1 MFQLNKPLVVIGF
14 TLFGFI
20 LGQVWDL
27 PYRQFLKTF
36 YLGQYGEH
44 VFLCDNAMRQHFIA
58 KSRTVNSPSN
68 ATANSLRSAELGLG
82 SFLELCL
89 IGGLLRIC
97 IGCLVPPPRLYR
109 VSCLEVFTVAI
120 ACHPRERD
128 DATHRFDGLNV
139 ISSGAIALRSQP
151 LPPRGRAVSSTFFQ
165 PAASMCSLRVSKF
178 HPLGAPVESALLA
191 PRRP

>member
-1 MFQLNKPLVVIGF
+1 MSQLNKSLVVIGF

-68 ATANSLRSAELGLG
+68 ATANSLRSAELGLIDCHEYDK
-82 SFLELCL
+82 FRKKL
-89 IGGLLRIC
+89 IT
-97 IGCLVPPPRLYR
+97 
-109 VSCLEVFTVAI
+109 F
-120 ACHPRERD
+120 
-128 DATHRFDGLNV
+128 GLNNNDLSHMGLKAIEKSRTDLSTLV
-139 ISSGAIALRSQP
+139 RQHEISY
-151 LPPRGRAVSSTFFQ
+151 
-165 PAASMCSLRVSKF
+165 
-178 HPLGAPVESALLA
+178 
-191 PRRP
+191 